1 MKINNLIE
9 QVAELEN
16 AIFSDAWSAKMLEDT
31 FKYDYNHLIVINDC
45 GDILIDPVQEES
57 LCETINPVQSVQ
69 EGLLCE
75 TINPVQ
81 SVQEESL
88 CETINP
94 VQSVQEG
101 LLDQKTTRVQ
111 EKISS
116 QETYPVQEEISTEI
130 VNTSREES
138 LDQKTTRVQGKISS
152 QETYPVQEEIS
163 IEIVNAAREESLDQK
178 TIAGYI
184 IYSDIDGVD
193 LERIAVRENM
203 RNKGFAAKL
212 MNVLI
217 NTLDENGRIILEV
230 RAGNTP
236 AIKLY
241 ERFDFKMISCRKGYY
256 TNPVEDAWIM
266 EKVIRSIE
274 G

>member
-31 FKYDYNHLIVINDC
+31 FKYDYNHLIVINNC

-69 EGLLCE
+69 EEL
-75 TINPVQ
+75 
-81 SVQEESL
+81 
-88 CETINP
+88 
-94 VQSVQEG
+94 
-101 LLDQKTTRVQ
+101 
-111 EKISS
+111 
-116 QETYPVQEEISTEI
+116 
-130 VNTSREES
+130 

-163 IEIVNAAREESLDQK
+163 TEIVNTAREESLDQK

-212 MNVLI
+212 MNALI

>member
-31 FKYDYNHLIVINDC
+31 FKYDYNHLIVINNC

-69 EGLLCE
+69 EGL
-75 TINPVQ
+75 
-81 SVQEESL
+81 L

-130 VNTSREES
+130 VNT
-138 LDQKTTRVQGKISS
+138 
-152 QETYPVQEEIS
+152 
-163 IEIVNAAREESLDQK
+163 AREESLDQK

-212 MNVLI
+212 MNALI

>member
-69 EGLLCE
+69 EEL
-75 TINPVQ
+75 
-81 SVQEESL
+81 
-88 CETINP
+88 
-94 VQSVQEG
+94 
-101 LLDQKTTRVQ
+101 
-111 EKISS
+111 
-116 QETYPVQEEISTEI
+116 
-130 VNTSREES
+130 

-163 IEIVNAAREESLDQK
+163 TEIVNTAREESLDQK

-212 MNVLI
+212 MNALI

>member
-69 EGLLCE
+69 E
-75 TINPVQ
+75 
-81 SVQEESL
+81 
-88 CETINP
+88 
-94 VQSVQEG
+94 
-101 LLDQKTTRVQ
+101 
-111 EKISS
+111 
-116 QETYPVQEEISTEI
+116 
-130 VNTSREES
+130 
-138 LDQKTTRVQGKISS
+138 
-152 QETYPVQEEIS
+152 
-163 IEIVNAAREESLDQK
+163 ESLDQK

-212 MNVLI
+212 MNALI

-266 EKVIRSIE
+266 EKVIRSVE
-274 G
+274 C

>member
-69 EGLLCE
+69 EEL
-75 TINPVQ
+75 
-81 SVQEESL
+81 
-88 CETINP
+88 
-94 VQSVQEG
+94 
-101 LLDQKTTRVQ
+101 
-111 EKISS
+111 
-116 QETYPVQEEISTEI
+116 
-130 VNTSREES
+130 

-163 IEIVNAAREESLDQK
+163 TEIVNTAREESLDQK

>member
-9 QVAELEN
+9 QFAELEN

-69 EGLLCE
+69 EEL
-75 TINPVQ
+75 
-81 SVQEESL
+81 
-88 CETINP
+88 
-94 VQSVQEG
+94 
-101 LLDQKTTRVQ
+101 
-111 EKISS
+111 
-116 QETYPVQEEISTEI
+116 
-130 VNTSREES
+130 

-163 IEIVNAAREESLDQK
+163 TEIVNTAREESLDQK

>member
-69 EGLLCE
+69 EGLL
-75 TINPVQ
+75 
-81 SVQEESL
+81 
-88 CETINP
+88 
-94 VQSVQEG
+94 
-101 LLDQKTTRVQ
+101 
-111 EKISS
+111 
-116 QETYPVQEEISTEI
+116 
-130 VNTSREES
+130 
-138 LDQKTTRVQGKISS
+138 DQKTTRVQGKISS
-152 QETYPVQEEIS
+152 QETYPVQEKIS
-163 IEIVNAAREESLDQK
+163 TEIVNTAREESLDQK

-212 MNVLI
+212 MNALI

>member
-116 QETYPVQEEISTEI
+116 QETYPVQEEIS
-130 VNTSREES
+130 
-138 LDQKTTRVQGKISS
+138 
-152 QETYPVQEEIS
+152 

-230 RAGNTP
+230 RAGNIP

>member
-69 EGLLCE
+69 EGLL
-75 TINPVQ
+75 
-81 SVQEESL
+81 
-88 CETINP
+88 
-94 VQSVQEG
+94 
-101 LLDQKTTRVQ
+101 DQKTTRVQ

-130 VNTSREES
+130 VNT
-138 LDQKTTRVQGKISS
+138 
-152 QETYPVQEEIS
+152 
-163 IEIVNAAREESLDQK
+163 AREESLDQK

-212 MNVLI
+212 MNALI